1 MALLRNG
8 GVRGHTCID
17 GLLSRRL
24 NPHRDF
30 HSLPY
35 GEGIYKPDKI
45 EDFMIETAILL
56 VCLALSRK
64 AYPTFVKHFGE
75 MK

>member
-1 MALLRNG
+1 
-8 GVRGHTCID
+8 
-17 GLLSRRL
+17 
-24 NPHRDF
+24 
-30 HSLPY
+30 
-35 GEGIYKPDKI
+35 
-45 EDFMIETAILL
+45 MIETAILL

>member
-1 MALLRNG
+1 MGLVSGSSVTSLRTRKFALLK
-8 GVRGHTCID
+8 VS
-17 GLLSRRL
+17 LSRSRVL
-24 NPHRDF
+24 K
-30 HSLPY
+30 LPNV
-35 GEGIYKPDKI
+35 KPDKI